1 MIEVR
6 QGGLVFK
13 WPARSRRLLVYS
25 KTGNQLAEIAV
36 GNVFDSRPAEL
47 DDVHEAIEDY
57 ISRVDFS

>member
-25 KTGNQLAEIAV
+25 KTGASLAEIAV

-47 DDVHEAIEDY
+47 DNVHEAIEDY